1 MAHLIV
7 RRLEDSVAERL
18 RRRAKRHGRSME
30 DEVRDILRN
39 AARDEH
45 SSVCKLG
52 SQIAARFS
60 RIGLT
65 RELPELRGDRARPAD
80 FKK

>member
-1 MAHLIV
+1 
-7 RRLEDSVAERL
+7 
-18 RRRAKRHGRSME
+18 ME